1 MMLGYLL
8 ILLGCALL
16 TFGVVYFGQRAFPQT
31 PNVVEDLI
39 YRTLPQT
46 QCAQC
51 GYPGCRPYAAAVA
64 KGEAINRCP
73 PGGEAL
79 IQTLASLLNRPA
91 SPLASELK
99 AVPVPLIARIQE
111 SNCIGCMLCIK
122 ACPVD
127 AIIGSQNLMHSVIES
142 ECTGC
147 ELCLPPCPVDCIDLI
162 EADSPQAVTS
172 MRPKSDE
179 ACIFCSACV
188 TACPKSLTPQHLFLA
203 FDQPERSEKLG
214 LSDCIECTLCDQVC
228 PSELPL
234 TESFR
239 RMKDNQRLITQ
250 AAETAEATEQR
261 FLRRE
266 TRIQTAA
273 ATLKMR
279 PKPKDALA
287 LIAQIK
293 DSSGS

>member
-1 MMLGYLL
+1 MILGYLMV
-8 ILLGCALL
+8 LLGCALL

-79 IQTLASLLNRPA
+79 IQTLADLLNRPA

-127 AIIGSQNLMHSVIES
+127 AIIGSQNLMHTVIES

-162 EADSPQAVTS
+162 EADSPCDLTL
-172 MRPKSDE
+172 RPESEE
-179 ACIFCSACV
+179 ACIFCSDCV

-203 FDQPERSEKLG
+203 FDHPERSAELG
-214 LSDCIECTLCDQVC
+214 
-228 PSELPL
+228 
-234 TESFR
+234 
-239 RMKDNQRLITQ
+239 
-250 AAETAEATEQR
+250 
-261 FLRRE
+261 
-266 TRIQTAA
+266 
-273 ATLKMR
+273 
-279 PKPKDALA
+279 
-287 LIAQIK
+287 
-293 DSSGS
+293 